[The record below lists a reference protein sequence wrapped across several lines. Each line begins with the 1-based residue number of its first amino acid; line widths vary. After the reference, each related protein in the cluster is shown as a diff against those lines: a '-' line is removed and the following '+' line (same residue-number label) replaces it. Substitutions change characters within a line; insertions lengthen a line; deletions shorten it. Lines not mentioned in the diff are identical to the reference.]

1 MARKKTSDEEASY
14 LRGHSRDCRIG
25 SLPAGAVGWWAMSDL
40 DTTVYQL
47 GKEITELR
55 GVVREVSELVQ
66 GRDGR
71 SGLVKEM
78 ADLRVGQEKL
88 MTSQADLRQMLQDA
102 IKLITTYTGMLQK
115 QTDRLSIG
123 VVFSIAISVMA
134 LFVAVIAYF
143 RP

>member
-1 MARKKTSDEEASY
+1 MND
-14 LRGHSRDCRIG
+14 I
-25 SLPAGAVGWWAMSDL
+25 

-88 MTSQADLRQMLQDA
+88 MASQADLRQMLQDT

>member
-1 MARKKTSDEEASY
+1 MARKKTSDEETCR
-14 LRGHSRDCRIG
+14 LRGHSRHYCIG
-25 SLPAGAVGWWAMSDL
+25 SLIASIGDAMNDI

-88 MTSQADLRQMLQDA
+88 MASQVDMRQMLQDTTN
-102 IKLITTYTGMLQK
+102 LITTYTGMIQK